1 MRKVFYKLLFV
12 IAVVVF
18 ASISVNAE
26 TLKYGDVNNDNKIEA
41 SDALLVLKHA
51 AKLSILE
58 EDEQV
63 RAEVSADNTIDAS
76 DALWILK
83 YASKLEEAFPVGNYV
98 PTEIPT
104 EEPTE
109 VPTEVPTVAPT
120 DTPVPEP
127 TTLPA
132 PEEYPLLS
140 MPVLT
145 GSDEETEYG
154 KLLYNYAAVSDVHVR
169 ETDSKNRKSVEK
181 FDNFVAKIGEFEP
194 DFILCAGDIGRD
206 YTEFEFN
213 TFKEGRLKTG
223 LPWYSV
229 TGNHD
234 TKFTEE
240 EWLDLTGSYL
250 NFTLNFEEDIYIFV
264 SLDYHKGGKVNAIP
278 YSTSIDWLEGELKK
292 YKGHRI
298 FLTIHFPPKGYSGLR
313 PNQIYGF
320 EADCTQDE
328 DIVRMVR
335 ETGNVI
341 VFTGHTHLM
350 FELEDK
356 YENIT
361 VYSFPEENC
370 HLVHIPSL
378 GWPIN
383 TNAGYPYM
391 ESEFFFVD
399 VYEDAVVL
407 EGARNSYTEENIT
420 KYENR
425 VYTLNV
431 ENSK

>member
-1 MRKVFYKLLFV
+1 MRDVLCKL
-12 IAVVVF
+12 
-18 ASISVNAE
+18 SIFIFIILVYSMSVTAE
-26 TLKYGDVNNDNKIEA
+26 PLLYGDVNMDKKIVA
-41 SDALLVLKHA
+41 DDALLVLKHA
-51 AKLSILE
+51 AKLSELE
-58 EDEQV
+58 GESL
-63 RAEVSADNTIDAS
+63 EVSDVNGDEASDAQ

-83 YASKLEEAFPVGNYV
+83 YAAKLIDEFPVGNSV
-98 PTEIPT
+98 
-104 EEPTE
+104 PTE
-109 VPTEVPTVAPT
+109 VPTEAPTEVPTPS
-120 DTPVPEP
+120 PVPEP
-127 TTLPA
+127 TTLPV
-132 PEEYPLLS
+132 PEEYPLLT
-140 MPVLT
+140 MPILT
-145 GSDEETEYG
+145 GSDEETEHG

-169 ETDSKNRKSVEK
+169 EVDSKNRKSVEK

-240 EWLDLTGSYL
+240 EWLDLTGSYY
-250 NFTLNFEEDIYIFV
+250 NFTLNFEDDIYIFV

-278 YSTSIDWLEGELKK
+278 YSQSIDWLEGELKK

-298 FLTIHFPPKGYSGLR
+298 FLTIHFPPTGYSGLR

-320 EADCTQDE
+320 EESCTQDE

-391 ESEFFFVD
+391 ESEFFFVN

-407 EGARNSYTEENIT
+407 EGARNSYVDENIT

-425 VYTLNV
+425 VFTLDVKN
-431 ENSK
+431 NK

>member
-1 MRKVFYKLLFV
+1 MAV
-12 IAVVVF
+12 IAFGVI
-18 ASISVNAE
+18 SINAE
-26 TLKYGDVNNDNKIEA
+26 ELKFGDVNNDSKIA
-41 SDALLVLKHA
+41 ADDALLVLKHA
-51 AKLSILE
+51 AKLSELE
-58 EDEQV
+58 EDVQV
-63 RAEVSADNTIDAS
+63 RADVSNDQKIDAS

-83 YASKLEEAFPVGNYV
+83 YAAKLVDTFPSGNYV
-98 PTEIPT
+98 PTEVPT
-104 EEPTE
+104 EEPTA
-109 VPTEVPTVAPT
+109 VPT

-140 MPVLT
+140 MPILT
-145 GSDEETEYG
+145 GSDEETEHG

-169 ETDSKNRKSVEK
+169 EVDSKNRKSVEK
-181 FDNFVAKIGEFEP
+181 FDHFVNKINEFAP

-250 NFTLNFEEDIYIFV
+250 NFTLNFEEDIYIFM
-264 SLDYHKGGKVNAIP
+264 SLDYHRGGKVNTIP
-278 YSTSIDWLEGELKK
+278 YSESIDWLEGELKK

-298 FLTIHFPPKGYSGLR
+298 FLTLHFPPTGYSGLR

-320 EADCTQDE
+320 EANCTQDE
-328 DIVRMVR
+328 DIVRMIR

-341 VFTGHTHLM
+341 VFTGHSHLM
-350 FELEDK
+350 FEVEDK

-361 VYSFPEENC
+361 LYSFPEENC

-383 TNAGYPYM
+383 KNVAYPPS
-391 ESEFFFVD
+391 ESEFFFVN

-407 EGARNSYTEENIT
+407 EGAKNNYLDGNIS

-425 VYTLNV
+425 VYTLGV
-431 ENSK
+431 KNSKLDEN

>member
-1 MRKVFYKLLFV
+1 MRRVLCKLLIVMAV
-12 IAVVVF
+12 IVF
-18 ASISVNAE
+18 GVISINAE
-26 TLKYGDVNNDNKIEA
+26 ELKFGDVNNDSKIA
-41 SDALLVLKHA
+41 ADDALLVLKHA

-63 RAEVSADNTIDAS
+63 RAEVSADNKIDAS

-83 YASKLEEAFPVGNYV
+83 YAAKLVDTFPVGNYV
-98 PTEIPT
+98 PTEVPT
-104 EEPTE
+104 EEPTA
-109 VPTEVPTVAPT
+109 VPTVVPT

-132 PEEYPLLS
+132 PEEYPLLT
-140 MPVLT
+140 MPILT
-145 GSDEETEYG
+145 GSDEETENG

-169 ETDSKNRKSVEK
+169 ETDSKNRKSNEK
-181 FDNFVAKIGEFEP
+181 FENFVANIGAFEP

-240 EWLDLTGSYL
+240 QWLDLTGSYL
-250 NFTLNFEEDIYIFV
+250 NFTVNFEEDIYIFM

-278 YSTSIDWLEGELKK
+278 YSTSIDWLEGQLKK

-320 EADCTQDE
+320 EADCTQDA

-341 VFTGHTHLM
+341 MFTGHTHM
-350 FELEDK
+350 TFDWEEK
-356 YENIT
+356 YETIN

-383 TNAGYPYM
+383 TNVDYPSSR
-391 ESEFFFVD
+391 SEFFFVN

-407 EGARNSYTEENIT
+407 EAAKNEHLNGSISKMEE
-420 KYENR
+420 Y
-425 VYTLNV
+425 VYTLKV
-431 ENSK
+431 KNSK